1 MGINIGAFSATLLCG
16 WLGEVYGW
24 SWGFGV
30 AGVGML
36 LGLIVFQWGQSTL
49 LGHGEPEYPER
60 LTQGLGIPGMNIER
74 AIYAG
79 SFLMVAVVWQ
89 LVQLVDTV
97 GTILDVLSLTVL
109 AGLAWFL
116 LFRCTKVERE
126 RMFVLILLTLSTVV
140 FWALFE
146 QGAGSMTL
154 YATALRT
161 NAVWHDPTAAQFGA
175 ANSFFIFSLAP
186 LLPCSGFASGGE
198 AGNPARR

>member
-1 MGINIGAFSATLLCG
+1 MVGKLYPEGDPRRDAGFTIFYMGINIGAFSATLLCG

-24 SWGFGV
+24 SWGFGA

-36 LGLIVFQWGQSTL
+36 MGLIVFQWGQSTL

-60 LTQGLGIPGMNIER
+60 LTQSLGIPGMNIER

-89 LVQLVDTV
+89 LVQLIDTV

-116 LFRCTKVERE
+116 LF
-126 RMFVLILLTLSTVV
+126 
-140 FWALFE
+140 
-146 QGAGSMTL
+146 
-154 YATALRT
+154 
-161 NAVWHDPTAAQFGA
+161 AAQRLSESGCLCL
-175 ANSFFIFSLAP
+175 SCSPSQRWFSGRSSSRVPAP
-186 LLPCSGFASGGE
+186 
-198 AGNPARR
+198 